1 MTTLVGGIV
10 AALVA
15 GFVKGTIAFG
25 FPTIGTPLLALF
37 VDVRLAVAVLVPPNI
52 VLDSI
57 QVLRGGG
64 ASVTVRRFAVLLVFG
79 AVGTILGTHLLIVLP
94 PRVAAA
100 ILGVFLLCFV
110 ALNVSGIRLSVPAGW
125 ERRLA
130 PPVGLL
136 AGVVGGIT
144 NVPGPPLVLYFIALG
159 MPKAEFVRSV
169 ALTFIVYKAVQLGAL
184 VWYGAFTVALVPAAA
199 GVTLVAL
206 GAFALGLK
214 VQDRLDQRTFN
225 RAVLV
230 FIGALGT
237 WLVFRAS
244 L

>member
-1 MTTLVGGIV
+1 M
-10 AALVA
+10 
-15 GFVKGTIAFG
+15 
-25 FPTIGTPLLALF
+25 
-37 VDVRLAVAVLVPPNI
+37 RLAVAVLVPPNI

-64 ASVTVRRFAVLLVFG
+64 ARATVRRFAVLLAFG
-79 AVGTILGTHLLIVLP
+79 AVGTIAGTHLLIVLP

-100 ILGVFLLCFV
+100 ILGGFLLCFV
-110 ALNVSGIRLSVPAGW
+110 GLNVSGLRLSVPPGW
-125 ERRLA
+125 ERWLA
-130 PPVGLL
+130 PPIGLL

-159 MPKAEFVRSV
+159 MPKAEFVRTV
-169 ALTFIVYKAVQLGAL
+169 ALTFIVYKVVQLGAL
-184 VWYGAFTVALVPAAA
+184 AWYGAFTAALVPAAL
-199 GVTLVAL
+199 GVTVVAL
-206 GAFALGLK
+206 GSFALGLR

-230 FIGALGT
+230 FIGALGV
-237 WLVFRAS
+237 WLIVRAG